1 MELDSSPLEYRKV
14 DLLLTKYGRRDG
26 VSLPWLGL
34 ERKCDFFHYSLS
46 LSGTFALGKPAAICT
61 DSQEAPRRETRT
73 NCQQP
78 FECAVLEA
86 DSPDQQRSLQMTAA
100 LFDFCPEPEPPLY
113 TSLEFWTHRNYEII
127 NVCCFKLLTLR
138 VIINTV
144 EKRKEGRE
152 EKEGR
157 KSNQKKMLLIKH
169 SYTAQ
174 PKNVQRIT
182 KNHRSLTS

>member
-1 MELDSSPLEYRKV
+1 
-14 DLLLTKYGRRDG
+14 
-26 VSLPWLGL
+26 
-34 ERKCDFFHYSLS
+34 
-46 LSGTFALGKPAAICT
+46 
-61 DSQEAPRRETRT
+61 
-73 NCQQP
+73 
-78 FECAVLEA
+78 
-86 DSPDQQRSLQMTAA
+86 MTAA

-113 TSLEFWTHRNYEII
+113 TSLEFLTHRNYEVI
-127 NVCCFKLLTLR
+127 NVCCFKLLSLR
-138 VIINTV
+138 VIHYIAIVNTV
-144 EKRKEGRE
+144 EKRKEGRK